1 MAAAWWSRPAT
12 PRPVLEPGV
21 AGESGEAV
29 GTVCELVI
37 ESVARLRE
45 VEPQLA
51 KEGLL
56 ERKKLVR
63 YVSESGADGV
73 DVEVVS
79 RRGR

>member
-1 MAAAWWSRPAT
+1 M
-12 PRPVLEPGV
+12 
-21 AGESGEAV
+21 
-29 GTVCELVI
+29 CELVI
-37 ESVARLRE
+37 ESVARLKE

-63 YVSESGADGV
+63 FVSESGADGV

>member
-1 MAAAWWSRPAT
+1 VAAWWSRPAT

-21 AGESGEAV
+21 VGESGEDV

-37 ESVARLRE
+37 ESVALLRE
-45 VEPQLA
+45 VEQQLA

-56 ERKKLVR
+56 ERKRLVR
-63 YVSESGADGV
+63 FVSECGADGV